1 MSRPEDTDP
10 KAADPSG
17 RTAPSPSLEG
27 GLYVVATPIGN
38 LRDITL
44 RAIDVLG
51 GADIVFAEDTRVTR
65 KLLDA
70 FGLAPQLA
78 SYHEHNAEAVRP
90 RILAA
95 LAAGRAVALVSD
107 AGTPLISDPGFK
119 LVREVAAAG
128 HRVIPVPGASALLSG
143 LVVAGLPT
151 DRFLFAGFPPAKAG
165 QRASFFEDV
174 ADIDATL
181 AFYETGPRLR
191 ESLDAM
197 RAAFGDREACVGRE
211 LTKFF
216 EETRRGRLSALVAA
230 IDAPPKG
237 EIVVIVAPPE
247 ERPPADTATLDAALR
262 RFLPSHPVKEAA
274 RLAAE
279 ETGSSRREA
288 YARALILKDG
298 A

>member
-1 MSRPEDTDP
+1 M
-10 KAADPSG
+10 
-17 RTAPSPSLEG
+17 
-27 GLYVVATPIGN
+27 VATPIGN

-44 RAIDVLG
+44 RALDVLG

-70 FGLAPQLA
+70 FGFAPQLA

-95 LAAGRAVALVSD
+95 LEAGRAVALVSD

-165 QRASFFEDV
+165 QRASFFEDL

-247 ERPPADTATLDAALR
+247 ERPPADAATLDAALR